1 MKNKKN
7 HTPGPWKIEGAAIN
21 DSEGTPLALCCS
33 TEANAALIAAAPYMY
48 EALKAIVARIMGEWD
63 YPALVKFGPLSV
75 STETDCAT
83 IAAEALQ
90 VANGTIVGKPGK

>member
-33 TEANAALIAAAPYMY
+33 TEANAALIAAAPDLL
-48 EALKAIVARIMGEWD
+48 EALLGFDRMSDKIISEGAVCTEMLLSCLKFVSPMVKAAIKKAG
-63 YPALVKFGPLSV
+63 G
-75 STETDCAT
+75 
-83 IAAEALQ
+83 
-90 VANGTIVGKPGK
+90 N